1 VRHSLVFVLALAT
14 SATTVACGPQM
25 QTVSLV
31 NHTNRKIVELYIYP
45 NGSTEHG
52 ASRGTLAP
60 NASMKLTVKAG
71 KIEVLAVSE
80 MIKHDDN
87 TRETPTVSHGLEL
100 TQPLEVVF
108 YDMGEKPAGL
118 DRPGVIGAAF
128 RRDKTESTPEPA
140 PESPEP
146 PAP

>member
-1 VRHSLVFVLALAT
+1 VRYLLILALA
-14 SATTVACGPQM
+14 ACGPQM

-31 NHTNRKIVELYIYP
+31 NDTNRKIVEIYIYP
-45 NGSTEHG
+45 YGSSERG
-52 ASRGTLAP
+52 ASRGSLAP
-60 NASMKLTVKAG
+60 KASTKLTVKAG
-71 KIEVLAVSE
+71 KLEVLAVSE

-87 TRETPTVSHGLEL
+87 TREVPTIAHGLEL

-108 YDMGEKPAGL
+108 YDADEKPPGL
-118 DRPGVIGAAF
+118 DRPGVIGVAF
-128 RRDKTESTPEPA
+128 RRAKPPEPA